1 MKKITLAAALLL
13 PAMAFAQTDA
23 PFKINGKLGKLN
35 APAKAYLAY
44 RVGDNN
50 VTDSAEFK
58 NGTFEFNGRI
68 IEPTNATLFI
78 DRRGLGFERYVD
90 LNFPDGGPS
99 KTAEMLP
106 FFIGKE
112 SFTITGTDS
121 VSKATISGSK
131 INDDNKKLV
140 DLLKP
145 INEKAK
151 KINTEA
157 ATATDQQK
165 SSAAF
170 QNSMQAK
177 YKTLQTEQKTVMKNF
192 ITENPDSF
200 ISLLAVS
207 SLGGPSPEPSEIE
220 PLFSKLSPE
229 LKNSTGGKA
238 IQHALE
244 GLRST
249 SIGAMAPDFTQNDVN
264 GKPVSLSSFR
274 GKYVLID
281 FWAAWCK
288 PCRMENPNVV
298 KAYYLYKDKNFT
310 VLGVSLD
317 PQSAKASWLEA
328 IKQDGLVWTQ
338 VSDLKYWNNEAAGLY
353 GVRSIPQNFLIGPDG
368 KIIAKNLRG
377 DDLDEKL
384 AELLGGKKKSR

>member
-1 MKKITLAAALLL
+1 MKKILFAVAFLL

-50 VTDSAEFK
+50 VTDSAVFN

-78 DRRGLGFERYVD
+78 DRRGIGFDRYVD

-121 VSKATISGSK
+121 VSKATINGSK
-131 INDDNKKLV
+131 INDDNKKLT

-151 KINTEA
+151 KINAEA
-157 ATATDQQK
+157 ATATAQQK
-165 SSAAF
+165 GSASF

-177 YKTLQTEQKTVMKNF
+177 YKALQTEQKAVMRKF

-220 PLFSKLSPE
+220 PLFGKLSDE
-229 LKNSTGGKA
+229 LKNSSGGKA
-238 IQHALE
+238 IQSALE
-244 GLRST
+244 SLRST
-249 SIGAMAPDFTQNDVN
+249 AIGAIAPDFTQNDVN
-264 GKPVSLSSFR
+264 GKPVSLSSFK

-281 FWAAWCK
+281 FWASWCG
-288 PCRMENPNVV
+288 PCRTENPNVV
-298 KAYYLYKDKNFT
+298 RAYYLYKDKNFT

-317 PQSAKASWLEA
+317 KPSAKDAWLSA

-338 VSDLKYWNNEAAGLY
+338 VSDLKYWNNEAAALY

-377 DDLDEKL
+377 DDLDDKL
-384 AELLGGKKKSR
+384 AELLGSKKKS